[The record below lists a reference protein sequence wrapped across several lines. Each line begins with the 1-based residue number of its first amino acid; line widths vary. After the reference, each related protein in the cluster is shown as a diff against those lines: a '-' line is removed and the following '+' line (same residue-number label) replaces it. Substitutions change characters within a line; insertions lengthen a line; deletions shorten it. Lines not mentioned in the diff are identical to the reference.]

1 MPAEVLFDVADHYP
15 EARVVRTAMTARD
28 WVQVRTVV
36 DPLPP
41 TGRSMLLGVV
51 AEVPGAEETLEK
63 VLADDPQDSTA
74 AAALGRR
81 WTSIGWKIRTSA
93 RAEHVSADQFA
104 TFHERLRRAEAVLI
118 DGVARNPGDPALW
131 TARLTSGRGLEVGL
145 AEIRRRY
152 DKVIALAPHHL
163 PAQNA
168 LLQSLCPKWSGSWEL
183 LHPWAREAVL
193 AAPEGSVQGFL
204 VVDAYLE
211 HWIDLAE
218 GEDQRFLSSEP
229 VRNEIYEAARRS
241 VLHPAFGRDYGW
253 VRAASSFALVF
264 SMLGDRAS
272 AAAMFRMLGDYA
284 EEYPWHYLGDP
295 ATQIRQ
301 RRAWALGGAQ

>member
-28 WVQVRTVV
+28 WTAVRAVA
-36 DPLPP
+36 DPLTP
-41 TGRSMLLGVV
+41 TGRSMLLSVV
-51 AEVPGAEETLEK
+51 AEVPGAEETLQK
-63 VLADDPQDSTA
+63 VLADDPDDSTA

-81 WTSIGWKIRTSA
+81 WTIIGWKIRTGA
-93 RAEHVSADQFA
+93 RAQHVSAGQFA
-104 TFHERLRRAEAVLI
+104 SFHERLRRAEAVLI
-118 DGVARNPGDPALW
+118 EGVARNPGDPALW

-152 DKVIALAPHHL
+152 DKVIALTPHHL
-163 PAQNA
+163 SAQSA

-193 AAPEGSVQGFL
+193 AAPEGAVQGLL

-211 HWIDLAE
+211 HWIELPEDEGRRFFE
-218 GEDQRFLSSEP
+218 GEQ
-229 VRNEIYEAARRS
+229 VRAEIYEAARRS

-253 VRAASSFALVF
+253 VHAASSFALIF

-272 AAAMFRMLGDYA
+272 TAAMFRMLGDLA

-295 ATQIRQ
+295 ATEIRA
-301 RRAWALGGAQ
+301 RRAWALGGTR